1 MAAVQCQT
9 RYLGQLVGT
18 GGNRFVL
25 SSPMMGM
32 CPVPQRILP
41 VVICMKTDQA
51 VWEEEGLSGIPGE
64 AV

>member
-1 MAAVQCQT
+1 
-9 RYLGQLVGT
+9 
-18 GGNRFVL
+18 
-25 SSPMMGM
+25 MGI
-32 CPVPQRILP
+32 CPVLQRILS